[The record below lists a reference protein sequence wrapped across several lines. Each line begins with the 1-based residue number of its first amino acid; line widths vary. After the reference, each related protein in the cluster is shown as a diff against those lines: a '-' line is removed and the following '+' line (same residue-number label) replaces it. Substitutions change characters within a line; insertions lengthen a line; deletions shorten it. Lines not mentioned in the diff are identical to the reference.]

1 MSELA
6 ASSGLQVKVKGNGAE
21 VEIICVGRLVVG
33 TTDVLFHK
41 VHEVLPEAKHIL
53 IDCAEITRMD
63 SSGLGI
69 LVRLYVTA
77 KGKGCTFELVNM
89 GPSIR
94 HLLGIT
100 HLMNVLTTIG
110 ENNIRIV

>member
-1 MSELA
+1 MSEA
-6 ASSGLQVKVKGNGAE
+6 AASGLQVEVHGDGAE
-21 VEIICVGRLVVG
+21 VEFRCTGRLVIG
-33 TTDVLFHK
+33 TTDVLYDK
-41 VHEVLPEAKHIL
+41 VHEVLPQTKHIF
-53 IDCAEITRMD
+53 IDCAQITRMD

-69 LVRLYVTA
+69 LVRLYVQA
-77 KGKGCTFELVNM
+77 RGKGCTLELVNM

-100 HLMNVLTTIG
+100 HLLDVLTTIG

>member
-1 MSELA
+1 MAEQA
-6 ASSGLQVKVKGNGAE
+6 AASGLQVEVHGDGAE
-21 VEIICVGRLVVG
+21 VELLCTGRLVIG
-33 TTDVLFHK
+33 TTDVLYSK
-41 VHEVLPEAKHIL
+41 VHEVLPEAKRIL
-53 IDCAEITRMD
+53 IDCAQISRMD

-69 LVRLYVTA
+69 LVRLYVQA
-77 KGKGCTFELVNM
+77 KGKGCTLELVNM

-100 HLMNVLTTIG
+100 QLMGVLTTIG